1 MKDYDSTIQF
11 WDNIFKDIKPK
22 NDIKSLKLP
31 EDIEQALI
39 WLCSGCG
46 SVLDY
51 GCGSGTMLL
60 RCAVL
65 NDTCRCLGIDIS
77 QQAAE
82 LAGKDAIINSLDERV
97 SFECG
102 GIEKLAD
109 IDDDSFDAAVLSNII
124 DNVFPEDTDSILR
137 HIHRILRP
145 NGKLLIKLNP
155 YLTRDQIE
163 EWGLTE
169 LSPDF
174 YLENDGLYLRNLK
187 NGQWEE
193 LFSKLF
199 SIHEYREIHFKEY
212 DQTNRLYLLTNE
224 K

>member
-11 WDNIFKDIKPK
+11 WDNIFKDIKPA
-22 NDIKSLKLP
+22 NNIKSAKLP
-31 EDIEQALI
+31 EDIEQALA
-39 WLCSGCG
+39 WLCSDCE

-65 NDTCRCLGIDIS
+65 YNNCRCLGIDIS
-77 QQAAE
+77 QQAVE
-82 LAGKDAIINSLDERV
+82 LAGKDAIINGLDERV

-109 IDDDSFDAAVLSNII
+109 IADDSFDAAILSNII
-124 DNVFPEDTDSILR
+124 DNVFPEDADIILH

-145 NGKLLIKLNP
+145 NGKLLLKLNP
-155 YLTRDQIE
+155 YLTQEQIA

-174 YLENDGLYLRNLK
+174 YLENDDLYLRNLK
-187 NGQWEE
+187 NEQWEE
-193 LFSKLF
+193 LFSNLF
-199 SIHEYREIHFKEY
+199 SIHEYREIHFKEHG
-212 DQTNRLYLLTNE
+212 QTNRLYLLTNE